1 MIILM
6 PMESATVFAAL
17 LCLSVIIGTSTTTA
31 TALSP
36 RTRCAISARTVLSS
50 PPEKQTA
57 HPSSPPRRSAT
68 AFIASMSDVIA
79 RIRDKMCFRRSAN
92 EHGRGSEVIMDRHD
106 RQMRVFGEDGQRR
119 MAEAVVGIIGC
130 GGLGTNVATALTV
143 AGVGR
148 LVLMDPDRP
157 EITNL
162 NRQYV
167 YCDRLDEGRPKAEI
181 LAEWVRSR
189 DPSVDAEFHAVAFS
203 RETQGLLD
211 DCDVLV
217 DCLDSISGRMELNR
231 YAVESGKPL
240 VHGGIDGFIG
250 QLAVCIPGRTPCL
263 FCMMGSVPDQKAAP
277 VSIGAVVSTVGSMEA
292 AEVLKLI
299 TGREE
304 TAGSFLSMDL
314 ESWRFQRI
322 AFERDPACPVC
333 RSRPRSRVE
342 VLAEVAVPSVGEHRD
357 DIPRS
362 DLLGQLPDGGHD

>member
-1 MIILM
+1 
-6 PMESATVFAAL
+6 
-17 LCLSVIIGTSTTTA
+17 
-31 TALSP
+31 
-36 RTRCAISARTVLSS
+36 
-50 PPEKQTA
+50 
-57 HPSSPPRRSAT
+57 
-68 AFIASMSDVIA
+68 
-79 RIRDKMCFRRSAN
+79 
-92 EHGRGSEVIMDRHD
+92 MDRHD

-167 YCDRLDEGRPKAEI
+167 YCDRLDESRPKAEL

-189 DPSVDAEFHAVAFS
+189 DASVEVEAHATAFS
-203 RETQGLLD
+203 RETQYLLD
-211 DCDVLV
+211 DCDILV
-217 DCLDSISGRMELNR
+217 DCLDTMAGRMELNR
-231 YAVESGKPL
+231 YSVESGKPL

-263 FCMMGSVPDQKAAP
+263 HCMMGSVPERRGKP

-333 RSRPRSRVE
+333 GSRPRSRVE

-357 DIPRS
+357 DIPRF
-362 DLLGQLPDGGHD
+362 DLLGQLPDGGHAGTEGEARGTSFQVRDQLLQGLPGGIPCPAVLVPSHPSEAVLLERRRLVNRHVDRSGPLVYRDAAVDHRCRHVLESCRTDPSAGRPMPAFPISDYSDMM

>member
-1 MIILM
+1 
-6 PMESATVFAAL
+6 
-17 LCLSVIIGTSTTTA
+17 
-31 TALSP
+31 
-36 RTRCAISARTVLSS
+36 
-50 PPEKQTA
+50 
-57 HPSSPPRRSAT
+57 
-68 AFIASMSDVIA
+68 
-79 RIRDKMCFRRSAN
+79 
-92 EHGRGSEVIMDRHD
+92 MDRHD
-106 RQMRVFGEDGQRR
+106 RQMRVFGEDGQNKI
-119 MAEAVVGIIGC
+119 AGAVVGIVGC

-189 DPSVDAEFHAVAFS
+189 DPSVDAESHAVAFS

-250 QLAVCIPGRTPCL
+250 QLAVCIPGRTSCL
-263 FCMMGSVPDQKAAP
+263 FCMMGNVPDQKAAP
-277 VSIGAVVSTVGSMEA
+277 ASIGAVVSTVGSMEA

-333 RSRPRSRVE
+333 GSRPRSRVE

-357 DIPRS
+357 DISRF
-362 DLLGQLPDGGHD
+362 DLLGQLPDGGHAGTEGEARGTSFQVRDQLLQGLPGGIPCPAVLVPSHPSEAVLLERRRLVDRHVDRSGPLVYRDAAVDHRCRHVLESCRTDPSAGRPMPAFPISDYSDMM